1 MITMYLSKT
10 SIGVSG
16 KFHLAFGVKIFT
28 LTVPGHDSGD
38 SVRDGRTD
46 YEGEEGKEGSEEEDG
61 EEEKE
66 VGPRGCTLCV

>member
-16 KFHLAFGVKIFT
+16 KFHLAFVVKIFT
-28 LTVPGHDSGD
+28 LTAPGHDSGD

>member
-1 MITMYLSKT
+1 M
-10 SIGVSG
+10 
-16 KFHLAFGVKIFT
+16 AFGLKIFT